1 MQRAL
6 ETVIDKLGLPAT
18 NEDVAEFMQAH
29 FSDLADQRRSMV
41 ESAIEAAQARDVG
54 GKSAPR
60 IGDAR
65 SNDDVG
71 FAPTILSS
79 NEPGVVPSVNPDRG
93 APTRRA
99 SQLARP
105 SPPPPK
111 EESKLTLGSAALEM
125 EEVRGLPKRR
135 GWIWAALVVCLGAG
149 GLYGWR
155 TNAFDR
161 VRALLAPPTRAVASP
176 EPAPAPP
183 PMATY
188 APVAAPP
195 VVSTTPPIPTP
206 PSSAAASQAPS
217 FPSSAPN
224 PAMRPAHGTRPVAP
238 PLATSAPAA
247 EPPPAPP
254 PPTSP
259 SDEDNPYN

>member
-18 NEDVAEFMQAH
+18 SEDVAEFLQAH
-29 FSDLADQRRSMV
+29 FSDLADQRRAMV
-41 ESAIEAAQARDVG
+41 EGAIEAAQVRDAG
-54 GKSAPR
+54 GAGAPR

-65 SNDDVG
+65 SNEDVG

-79 NEPGVVPSVNPDRG
+79 PEPAVGSAPNPDRA

-99 SQLARP
+99 GQLAHP
-105 SPPPPK
+105 SPAPTK

-135 GWIWAALVVCLGAG
+135 GWVWATLVVLLGAG
-149 GLYGWR
+149 GWYGWR

-161 VRALLAPPTRAVASP
+161 MRGLVAPAARTVAAP
-176 EPAPAPP
+176 EPAPPPPPTAKPPAVAQPPVASAAAPAPVASTSSSPPQTSAAPP
-183 PMATY
+183 PGA
-188 APVAAPP
+188 V
-195 VVSTTPPIPTP
+195 
-206 PSSAAASQAPS
+206 
-217 FPSSAPN
+217 
-224 PAMRPAHGTRPVAP
+224 MRPAHGTRVAP
-238 PLATSAPAA
+238 GSNTAATANVPAP

-254 PPTSP
+254 PTPAE
-259 SDEDNPYN
+259 EDNPYN